1 MNEKKDNI
9 IRPLDSSFKLL
20 ILIFSISSIVFI
32 FSLIWGIINDKYI
45 DNLANLIAGFIVTSI
60 STVST
65 LIILLYYFSYKIKV
79 YSDRFEKYNII
90 NRKKV
95 YYYKDLTVK
104 ENKTKIQYSF
114 YKNNKKILKLRVVEN
129 GEKLIGSYYRFIKK
143 NSKQNI

>member
-1 MNEKKDNI
+1 MTKKDNI

-60 STVST
+60 SIVST
-65 LIILLYYFSYKIKV
+65 LIFVLYYFSYKIKV

-90 NRKKV
+90 NKKKV

-104 ENKTKIQYSF
+104 ENKKKIQYSF

-143 NSKQNI
+143 NNK

>member
-1 MNEKKDNI
+1 MNKNDNI

-32 FSLIWGIINDKYI
+32 FWLIWEIINDKYI
-45 DNLANLIAGFIVTSI
+45 DNLANFVACFIITSI

-65 LIILLYYFSYKIKV
+65 LIFVLYYFSYKIKV

-90 NRKKV
+90 NKKKV

-104 ENKTKIQYSF
+104 ENKKKIQYSF

-143 NSKQNI
+143 NNK

>member
-1 MNEKKDNI
+1 MTKKDNI

-20 ILIFSISSIVFI
+20 ILIFSISSMVLL

-60 STVST
+60 SIVST
-65 LIILLYYFSYKIKV
+65 LIFILYYFSYKIKV

-114 YKNNKKILKLRVVEN
+114 YKNNKKILKLRAVEN

-143 NSKQNI
+143 NNK